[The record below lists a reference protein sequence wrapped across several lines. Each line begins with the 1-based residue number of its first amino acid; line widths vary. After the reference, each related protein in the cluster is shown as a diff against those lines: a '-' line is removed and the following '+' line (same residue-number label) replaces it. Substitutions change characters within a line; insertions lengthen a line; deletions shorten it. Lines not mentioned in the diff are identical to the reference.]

1 MFINL
6 EDYVIPK
13 KDITKLYYDI
23 LSQKTFLLIK
33 LLGKLSLVFM
43 IKWFQYL
50 KIFKNKY
57 FAALQSVNSEFS
69 WNITS
74 LHTINVLQSYVH
86 LL

>member
-43 IKWFQYL
+43 IKWFQY
-50 KIFKNKY
+50 IFED
-57 FAALQSVNSEFS
+57 LQE
-69 WNITS
+69 
-74 LHTINVLQSYVH
+74 
-86 LL
+86 